1 MTCGIYKITHKDTG
15 QSYIGLSK
23 NIEDR
28 YYKHS
33 HRHNMDSRI
42 DRAMDKYGADKFY
55 LEIIEELPYDIH
67 LLMEREKHWI
77 AHYNTYEDDFHFN
90 LTPDGDVPPMIKGSK
105 HSYESCMKMSKD
117 RNSIGY
123 FRVYRTE
130 GRYKYRWYENG
141 HRRSLSSVD
150 INKLEEKVKSKGLP
164 WYKLKD

>member
-90 LTPDGDVPPMIKGSK
+90 LTPGGDVPPMIKGSK

-130 GRYKYRWYENG
+130 GRYKY
-141 HRRSLSSVD
+141 
-150 INKLEEKVKSKGLP
+150 
-164 WYKLKD
+164 